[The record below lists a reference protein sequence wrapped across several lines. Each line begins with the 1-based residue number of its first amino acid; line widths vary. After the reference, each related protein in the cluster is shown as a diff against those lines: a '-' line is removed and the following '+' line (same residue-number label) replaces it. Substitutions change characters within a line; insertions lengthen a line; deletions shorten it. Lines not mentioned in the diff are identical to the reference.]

1 MSAAGLDILH
11 RTDVA
16 PHEKLENPSKS
27 IIWLGD
33 TPLTPLVKRADL
45 SLLIITYDESTVIGL
60 KLIS

>member
-16 PHEKLENPSKS
+16 PHEKLESPSKS
-27 IIWLGD
+27 IKWLGD

-45 SLLIITYDESTVIGL
+45 SLTIIYDESTVIGL
-60 KLIS
+60 RLVS